1 MLPTEDLFVYVYVLI
16 DDAIK
21 ARAIVIPARPGAG
34 ARLLR
39 RGDPGDHPGARA
51 AGPPQRGRVPRRG
64 GPRLGA
70 PVPGTAATKAS
81 STGGPAGCGARS
93 SSSARRWRPACPK
106 TTASRSTPA
115 RCRSST
121 PPGSAAPTAGPA
133 PMACMPGSA
142 ATPRTPSGS
151 TASAWRP
158 RPTWAAAS
166 CGPGASCPPPSA
178 SVTWAP
184 TCWKPGRRPATCS
197 RTRGSTARRSP
208 RPRPPAAPP
217 CWSRPP
223 GTSARPCRRSA
234 EGHRPVAQ
242 PHRDHLQ
249 GDNTR
254 TRWRLARHG
263 AHTFWGLL
271 ARTAATIAAHTLMR
285 ACLAAP

>member
-21 ARAIVIPARPGAG
+21 ARAIVIPALPGPAPG
-34 ARLLR
+34 CSDAEILAITQVRVLLGR
-39 RGDPGDHPGARA
+39 RSEAWFLAEVR
-51 AGPPQRGRVPRRG
+51 
-64 GPRLGA
+64 PRLGA
-70 PVPGTAATKAS
+70 PVPGTAAPKRAQ
-81 STGGPAGCGARS
+81 PAGPLAVPS

-121 PPGSAAPTAGPA
+121 PPWSAAPTAGPA

-197 RTRGSTARRSP
+197 RTRDSTARCSP

-217 CWSRPP
+217 CWPAHQGP
-223 GTSARPCRRSA
+223 AQDHAGDPA

-242 PHRDHLQ
+242 PHRDHL
-249 GDNTR
+249 
-254 TRWRLARHG
+254 
-263 AHTFWGLL
+263 
-271 ARTAATIAAHTLMR
+271 
-285 ACLAAP
+285 

>member
-21 ARAIVIPARPGAG
+21 ARAIVIPARPGRRPAAPTRRSWRSPRCACCWAAA
-34 ARLLR
+34 AR
-39 RGDPGDHPGARA
+39 PGSSPRWPAT
-51 AGPPQRGRVPRRG
+51 GRTCSRYCR
-64 GPRLGA
+64 
-70 PVPGTAATKAS
+70 TKAS

-208 RPRPPAAPP
+208 RPRPPAH
-217 CWSRPP
+217 
-223 GTSARPCRRSA
+223 RRAGPAHQGPAQDHAGDPA

-242 PHRDHLQ
+242 PHRDHL
-249 GDNTR
+249 
-254 TRWRLARHG
+254 
-263 AHTFWGLL
+263 
-271 ARTAATIAAHTLMR
+271 
-285 ACLAAP
+285 